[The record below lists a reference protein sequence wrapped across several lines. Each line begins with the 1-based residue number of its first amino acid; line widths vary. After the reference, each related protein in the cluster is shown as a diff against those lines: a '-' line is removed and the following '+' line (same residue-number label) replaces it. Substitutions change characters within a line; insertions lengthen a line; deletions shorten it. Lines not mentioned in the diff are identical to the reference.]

1 MATQRCPAC
10 GTLHDVSIFVS
21 GKRVKCSSCGL
32 PFVVER
38 PESMIGDSPLGP
50 PKQADTPVKPP
61 QKLEKANQAIP
72 KAPPSNGDTAPRNDV
87 LQIPGFEIFEMLG
100 KGGMGRVYR
109 ARQISLDRLVAVK
122 ILNDDLA
129 RHKSFIRR
137 FEKESGALASLNHSN
152 ITTIIDRGH
161 VGSTYYF
168 IMEYVAGSSLR
179 QKINSN
185 LAADE
190 IIDLAI
196 ELCRAVDHA
205 HQRGV
210 IHRDLKPE
218 NVLFTEEG
226 TLKVAD
232 FGLANIIGPDNRWE
246 LTRTQVSMGTVNY
259 MAPEQRR
266 DAKHVD
272 HRADIYSL
280 GVMIYEML
288 VGELP
293 LGRFDPPTKRR
304 KDIDERIDRLVLKML
319 DFEPDRR
326 PQRAGLVAATFE
338 SIFSRAKRKS
348 EAKRVEAVDENVDT
362 QPKSKPAGAQEQDS
376 ESVDLSSGSLDSSKG
391 PARRA
396 RKRISSALAWII
408 GGVILLALASV
419 GVVTLLVYNNL
430 ESQPGDLVVRKTEQD
445 FTTNVV
451 HPRRDMPVSPLQV
464 RKEAEKTITTFDF
477 MPSAL
482 PVETVTLIGGSWTA
496 ERGKLVQDSC
506 RREFT
511 INQVPARARF
521 GGQPGTHDGATI
533 SISLVAQRARFAR
546 EDQET
551 VSMEQYLKDTVGGVR
566 VLLPLGVEYRVG
578 AGFLDKQGQGIEILL
593 PLDPNKPG
601 KLIRSGEEMKGGN
614 HEFSVPPKV
623 IAAMANLEMRLTFLE
638 GRIKFFAQDVELIN
652 ELAGFPLGFAGF
664 PAVACQNVKC
674 SIDKIEYSLP

>member
-10 GTLHDVSIFVS
+10 LTLHDVSIFVS

-32 PFVVER
+32 PFVVIR
-38 PESMIGDSPLGP
+38 PESMIGDSPLDP
-50 PKQADTPVKPP
+50 PKQAVTPVKPP
-61 QKLEKANQAIP
+61 PKLERANQAIP
-72 KAPPSNGDTAPRNDV
+72 KAPPSDSDTSPRDDV
-87 LQIPGFEIFEMLG
+87 LQIPGFEIYEMLG

-109 ARQISLDRLVAVK
+109 ARQISLDRLVAIK

-168 IMEYVAGSSLR
+168 IMEYVAGVSLR

-185 LAADE
+185 LSADE

-232 FGLANIIGPDNRWE
+232 FGLANIIVPDKRWE

-280 GVMIYEML
+280 GVMIYEMF

-326 PQRAGLVAATFE
+326 PQQAGLVAATFE
-338 SIFSRAKRKS
+338 SIFSRAKRKP
-348 EAKRVEAVDENVDT
+348 EPKRVEAVDETVDT
-362 QPKSKPAGAQEQDS
+362 QPKSVPAGTQGHTERRRKEHGRKRRGQKAVF
-376 ESVDLSSGSLDSSKG
+376 ESVDLSSQSPDSSKRS
-391 PARRA
+391 ARRA
-396 RKRISSALAWII
+396 RDRKRISSALAWII

-430 ESQPGDLVVRKTEQD
+430 ESRPGDLVVRKTGQD

-451 HPRRDMPVSPLQV
+451 HPRQDMPISPQADS
-464 RKEAEKTITTFDF
+464 KEPDKTITSFDF
-477 MPSAL
+477 MP
-482 PVETVTLIGGSWTA
+482 
-496 ERGKLVQDSC
+496 
-506 RREFT
+506 
-511 INQVPARARF
+511 
-521 GGQPGTHDGATI
+521 
-533 SISLVAQRARFAR
+533 
-546 EDQET
+546 
-551 VSMEQYLKDTVGGVR
+551 
-566 VLLPLGVEYRVG
+566 
-578 AGFLDKQGQGIEILL
+578 
-593 PLDPNKPG
+593 
-601 KLIRSGEEMKGGN
+601 
-614 HEFSVPPKV
+614 
-623 IAAMANLEMRLTFLE
+623 
-638 GRIKFFAQDVELIN
+638 
-652 ELAGFPLGFAGF
+652 
-664 PAVACQNVKC
+664 
-674 SIDKIEYSLP
+674 